1 MDQVKKDPVQSD
13 NPPHTR
19 THTKMVL
26 SPVALVT
33 GAVRAS
39 VVQLLFA
46 WPQMG
51 LTLLSTAGITLSQA
65 SESLAEEISAQ
76 GRRVYIAIADVSSDE
91 QVRTMVEIVVKELGS
106 LDVVSSVHP
115 WSRATSG
122 IDVVGQMVAN
132 AAKFGSWNTIVG
144 SR

>member
-1 MDQVKKDPVQSD
+1 MS
-13 NPPHTR
+13 
-19 THTKMVL
+19 L

-33 GAVRAS
+33 GAA
-39 VVQLLFA
+39 Q
-46 WPQMG
+46 
-51 LTLLSTAGITLSQA
+51 GIGCAIALRLAADGFDVAINDRDHLKPSLK
-65 SESLAEEISAQ
+65 SLAGDISAK

-91 QVRTMVEIVVKELGS
+91 QVRAMVKIVVKELGS
-106 LDVVSSVHP
+106 LDVASSVHP

-132 AAKFGSWNTIVG
+132 AGKLSAWNTIVG